1 MQVIVVFFIGVT
13 MGVGEGVGVVMTVGV
28 GLGVGV
34 GVTLGATYLTLIV
47 GAEKVKPLATKFT
60 QPFEV
65 VTEEVETFCSPS
77 WPMTETVA
85 FALLKLFPQ

>member
-1 MQVIVVFFIGVT
+1 MQEIVVFFIGASV
-13 MGVGEGVGVVMTVGV
+13 GVGEGVAVTVGVGVGV
-28 GLGVGV
+28 GLG
-34 GVTLGATYLTLIV
+34 ATYFTLIV

-60 QPFEV
+60 QPLEV
-65 VTEEVETFCSPS
+65 ETDEVETFCSPS

>member
-13 MGVGEGVGVVMTVGV
+13 VGVGEGVAVTAGVGVGV
-28 GLGVGV
+28 GLG
-34 GVTLGATYLTLIV
+34 ATYFTFIV

-60 QPFEV
+60 QPLEV
-65 VTEEVETFCSPS
+65 DTDEVETFCSPS

>member
-1 MQVIVVFFIGVT
+1 MVVFFSATTV
-13 MGVGEGVGVVMTVGV
+13 GVGEGIAVTVGVGVGV
-28 GLGVGV
+28 GLGVG
-34 GVTLGATYLTLIV
+34 LGATYFTFIV

-60 QPFEV
+60 QPLEV
-65 VTEEVETFCSPS
+65 ETDEVETFCSPS

>member
-13 MGVGEGVGVVMTVGV
+13 VGEGEGVGVTVGVGV

-47 GAEKVKPLATKFT
+47 GAEKVKPLAMKFT
-60 QPFEV
+60 QPLEV
-65 VTEEVETFCSPS
+65 DTDEVETFCSPF

-85 FALLKLFPQ
+85 LALLKLFPQ

>member
-1 MQVIVVFFIGVT
+1 MQVIVVFFSATTV
-13 MGVGEGVGVVMTVGV
+13 GVGEGVAVTVGVGVGV
-28 GLGVGV
+28 GLG
-34 GVTLGATYLTLIV
+34 ATYFTFIV

-60 QPFEV
+60 QPLEV
-65 VTEEVETFCSPS
+65 DTDEVETFCSPS

>member
-1 MQVIVVFFIGVT
+1 MQVIVVFLIGVT
-13 MGVGEGVGVVMTVGV
+13 VGVGEGVAVTAGVGVGV
-28 GLGVGV
+28 GLG
-34 GVTLGATYLTLIV
+34 ATYFTFIV

-60 QPFEV
+60 QPLEV
-65 VTEEVETFCSPS
+65 DTDEVETFCSPS